1 MTNQI
6 LYWNEV
12 ALEANRVDHTKDKE
26 QAGPTLSS
34 RALAIVHLAI
44 YDAYAGV
51 KNDPIGFPHYL
62 PTLGSP
68 GTPASIDAAVAGAAH
83 ATLSALYPKQKA
95 FFDSK
100 HLGAGLAGTPQ
111 ELNNGNAYGLLAAQA
126 ILKDRKDDPRG
137 GDDGYSPSMARGAHR
152 VDPDNPGQG
161 FQSPFYGKN
170 SRCFAVTS
178 RHSLAAPPQPG
189 SPVYTTALKE
199 VRGRGIAPDQF
210 GTINPHSAKRTVDQT
225 LIGLYWAYDGAKD
238 IGTPPRLYNQIVTAV
253 AKERG
258 IDTDSD
264 KLVKLF
270 ALVNAAMGDAGILA
284 WEQKYKH
291 DLWRPVVGIREHD
304 RSMGPTPLAGN
315 NVDDD
320 CDSNWLPLGAPN
332 SNQTNVKN
340 GTPNFPAY
348 PSGHATF
355 GAAAF
360 HITRLFFD
368 PALAGNRGDDP
379 LFTGS
384 FVSDELNG
392 ATTDNKGAV
401 RPKHLRNFPGGLWE
415 MILEN
420 GRSRIYLGVH
430 WIFDAF
436 APISATN
443 RNPDFT
449 QNIGGV
455 PLGLNIAEDIFA
467 NGLQRSSV

>member
-1 MTNQI
+1 MGLTKVDVEGTGAHQRNAILTCNEPDSDVTFLQRLSHSVIVAARRARNNSTRRKKHCPMTNQI

-170 SRCFAVTS
+170 SRCFAVCS
-178 RHSLAAPPQPG
+178 N
-189 SPVYTTALKE
+189 PV
-199 VRGRGIAPDQF
+199 
-210 GTINPHSAKRTVDQT
+210 
-225 LIGLYWAYDGAKD
+225 
-238 IGTPPRLYNQIVTAV
+238 
-253 AKERG
+253 
-258 IDTDSD
+258 
-264 KLVKLF
+264 
-270 ALVNAAMGDAGILA
+270 
-284 WEQKYKH
+284 
-291 DLWRPVVGIREHD
+291 
-304 RSMGPTPLAGN
+304 
-315 NVDDD
+315 
-320 CDSNWLPLGAPN
+320 
-332 SNQTNVKN
+332 
-340 GTPNFPAY
+340 
-348 PSGHATF
+348 
-355 GAAAF
+355 
-360 HITRLFFD
+360 
-368 PALAGNRGDDP
+368 
-379 LFTGS
+379 
-384 FVSDELNG
+384 
-392 ATTDNKGAV
+392 
-401 RPKHLRNFPGGLWE
+401 
-415 MILEN
+415 
-420 GRSRIYLGVH
+420 
-430 WIFDAF
+430 
-436 APISATN
+436 
-443 RNPDFT
+443 
-449 QNIGGV
+449 
-455 PLGLNIAEDIFA
+455 
-467 NGLQRSSV
+467 